1 MRTLNKKRTNDA
13 LTMVNLEVG
22 LEEQDPEQGY
32 QRVQIY
38 VQC

>member
-1 MRTLNKKRTNDA
+1 MKNL
-13 LTMVNLEVG
+13 VNLEVG